1 MAISVRE
8 LRPIDECA
16 LHQVAPGVF
25 DRPVRPEW
33 ARDFLGDTGHHLVVA
48 MDDETVV
55 GMISAVVFLHP
66 DKPPQL
72 WINEIGVATTHQ
84 RRGIG
89 RQLVD
94 AMLDVGRSSGGTCAW
109 LGSEPENLPAHEL
122 YEKAGGSAAPCLLFT
137 FELGTQQAAAANGAE
152 PR

>member
-1 MAISVRE
+1 MAICVRE
-8 LRPIDECA
+8 LRPPDERV
-16 LHQVAPGVF
+16 LHRVAPGVF
-25 DRPVRPEW
+25 DRQVRPEW
-33 ARDFLGDTGHHLVVA
+33 ARAFLCDPSHRLVVA
-48 MDDETVV
+48 TDEETVV

-94 AMLDVGRSSGGTCAW
+94 TMLDVGRSAGCISAW
-109 LGSEPENLPAHEL
+109 LGSEPENLLAHEL
-122 YEKAGGSAAPCLLFT
+122 YEKAGGTASPCLLFT
-137 FELGTQQAAAANGAE
+137 FELGVQQPATADDAGA
-152 PR
+152 R

>member
-1 MAISVRE
+1 MAIDVRE
-8 LRPIDECA
+8 LRPNDQCA
-16 LHQVAPGVF
+16 LHRVAPGVF
-25 DRPVRPEW
+25 DRPVRQEW
-33 ARDFLGDTGHHLVVA
+33 AREFLDDSSHHLVVA
-48 MDDETVV
+48 TEDDTVV

-72 WINEIGVATTHQ
+72 WINEIGVAKTHQ

-94 AMLDVGRSSGGTCAW
+94 AMLHVGRASGCTAAW
-109 LGSEPENLPAHEL
+109 LGSEPENLSAHEL
-122 YEKAGGSAAPCLLFT
+122 YEKAGGCGAPCMLFT
-137 FELGTQQAAAANGAE
+137 FDLGVPQSSSVDGAG